1 MTLDL
6 ERVEQV
12 LWEDWDPIGVRDL
25 GGPDDEYDS
34 YAPTVLEMLLASA
47 TEEEL
52 VAHLHAIEVEQMGL
66 DGAALP
72 HHAARALLKLTPER
86 GDPHP

>member
-6 ERVEQV
+6 ERVEQT
-12 LWEDWDPIGVRDL
+12 LWEDWDPIGVRAM

-34 YAPTVLEMLLASA
+34 YAPAILRMLLYGV

-52 VAHLHAIEVEQMGL
+52 VAHLHAIETERMGL
-66 DGAALP
+66 DGVQP
-72 HHAARALLKLTPER
+72 VYAARALLSLTRRATP
-86 GDPHP
+86 